1 MYRNQW
7 EEHCDF
13 TYSSDAEIDQ
23 YNATWDGYKWK
34 DKAWLLSSR
43 DVWYPNPYYE
53 GKPVPH
59 PESYE
64 EE

>member
-13 TYSSDAEIDQ
+13 NYSTDAEIDQ
-23 YNATWDGYKWK
+23 YNATCDGHKWK
-34 DKAWLLSSR
+34 NRAWLLSSR

-59 PESYE
+59 PESE
-64 EE
+64 D